1 MKVSKIN
8 FNGNF
13 NIGLFGYATDKY
25 CLVGYDCMQKDID
38 TIKSTLKVPVH
49 QVSIAGTSV
58 LGVFVVGNSKKLL
71 IPQIAFPE
79 ELATLDSLGID
90 YAIIDTKFTALG
102 NNILCNDNGAIV
114 NPEMEDTAKNQIA
127 KALDVKVENGKLENL
142 HNVGSFGVANN
153 LGCLITKNA
162 SSQEIEHLK
171 NTLSISVALG
181 TVNLGNTYIHSGVI
195 FNNTGLLVGDISGG
209 VEITDIDNSL
219 SGKNDWY

>member
-13 NIGLFGYATDKY
+13 NIGLFGYATDEY

-38 TIKSTLKVPVH
+38 IIKSTLKVPVH
-49 QVSIAGTSV
+49 QISIAGTSL

-71 IPQIAFPE
+71 VPQITFPE
-79 ELATLDSLGID
+79 ELATLDSLGIN
-90 YAIIDTKFTALG
+90 YAVIDTKFTALG

-114 NPEMEDTAKNQIA
+114 NPEMEDTAKNQIS
-127 KALDVKVENGKLENL
+127 KALDVKVENGKLETL
-142 HNVGSFGVANN
+142 HNVGSFGVVNN
-153 LGCLITKNA
+153 VGCLITKNA
-162 SSQEIEHLK
+162 MASEIQHLK
-171 NTLSISVALG
+171 NIFSVSVALG

-219 SGKNDWY
+219 SGKND